1 LAEPDRPASLEPR
14 DLVSLVRSADAPR
27 ELRAFAARG
36 LLPLESEDRLRAL
49 LAVVSDP
56 DPDVGPPA
64 LETLAAIPPD
74 DVARFIDAAEPSE
87 EEIDAVSRHLDDH
100 LVLERIIR
108 SRSVGDET
116 LLRLAGIVTG
126 SPQEALIVNQ
136 VRLLRQPPL
145 IEALLEN
152 PGLTADGRRR
162 LLELRE
168 EFFEKE
174 ERRQEQGRLRL
185 EEEERL
191 ARQEAAGIVFDE
203 TEEHGAETA
212 EAEEGGE
219 GADAVAAAEDYNAAS
234 LAQIFRRIASM
245 TVKEKLAI
253 AQKGS
258 KEERR
263 ILIGD
268 VNKIVSLAVLRCE
281 ALTPAEVETFCAM
294 RHLAPEI
301 FHEIAS
307 TREWVKRPRIQHAL
321 VTNPAVPL
329 NLTLP
334 LIKFLNMRELRNL
347 ARDRNLAEGIRV
359 AARKLLLDKRG

>member
-1 LAEPDRPASLEPR
+1 LADPDLPAAVEPQDLLSIVRRP
-14 DLVSLVRSADAPR
+14 DAPR

-36 LLPLESEDRLRAL
+36 LLPLENEDRFRAL

-56 DPDVGPPA
+56 DPEIGPPG

-74 DVARFIDAAEPSE
+74 DVARFIDEGDPTQSE
-87 EEIDAVSRHLDDH
+87 LDVISRYTDDH

-108 SRSVGDET
+108 NRTAGDET
-116 LLRLAGIVTG
+116 LLRLAAVVTG
-126 SPQEALIVNQ
+126 APQEALIVNQ
-136 VRLLRQPPL
+136 VRLLRRPAL
-145 IEALLEN
+145 IDALIGN

-162 LLELRE
+162 LLEMRE

-174 ERRQEQGRLRL
+174 ERRREQERLRL
-185 EEEERL
+185 EEDERL

-203 TEEHGAETA
+203 AEHHEGEE
-212 EAEEGGE
+212 
-219 GADAVAAAEDYNAAS
+219 AAAEGEQEGSGDAGAEEDYNPAN

-268 VNKIVSLAVLRCE
+268 VNKIVSLAVLRCD
-281 ALTPAEVETFCAM
+281 ALSLAEVENFSSM
-294 RHLAPEI
+294 RHLAQEI

-307 TREWVKRPRIQHAL
+307 TREWVKRPRIQLAL
-321 VTNPAVPL
+321 VMNPAVPL

-334 LIKFLNMRELRNL
+334 LIKFLNMRDLRNL
-347 ARDRNLAEGIRV
+347 SRDRNLAEGIRM
-359 AARKLLLDKRG
+359 AAKKILAEKRG

>member
-1 LAEPDRPASLEPR
+1 LAEPDLPTAGEAE
-14 DLVSLVRSADAPR
+14 DLVSIVRAPDAPR

-36 LLPLESEDRLRAL
+36 LLPLESEDRFRAL

-56 DPDVGPPA
+56 DPEIGPPA
-64 LETLAAIPPD
+64 LRTLAAVPPD
-74 DVARFIDAAEPSE
+74 DVAHFIDESEPS
-87 EEIDAVSRHLDDH
+87 AVELDTVSLYVDDH

-108 SRSVGDET
+108 NRNTSDQT
-116 LLRLAGIVTG
+116 LLRLARIVTG
-126 SPQEALIVNQ
+126 APQEALIVNQ
-136 VRLLRQPPL
+136 VRLIRQPEL
-145 IEALLEN
+145 IDALLEN
-152 PGLTADGRRR
+152 AELTADGRRR

-174 ERRQEQGRLRL
+174 DRRREQERLRL
-185 EEEERL
+185 EEEDRR

-203 TEEHGAETA
+203 EEQAGEPP
-212 EAEEGGE
+212 EEGGE
-219 GADAVAAAEDYNAAS
+219 AAGGEAAAEEYNAAS

-245 TVKEKLAI
+245 SVKEKLAI
-253 AQKGS
+253 AQRGT

-268 VNKIVSLAVLRCE
+268 VNKIVSIAVLRCE
-281 ALTPAEVETFCAM
+281 ALTPAEVETFCTM

-301 FHEIAS
+301 FHEIA
-307 TREWVKRPRIQHAL
+307 TTKEWVKRPRIQLAL

-329 NLTLP
+329 ALTLP

-347 ARDRNLAEGIRV
+347 SRDRNLAEGIRV
-359 AARKLLLDKRG
+359 AARKILLEKRG